1 MKPRNYQGT
10 RDWLAEDVHLR
21 QRVINTLIGVF
32 QQFGFEPLETPVIE
46 LKETLLDKYGEEGD
60 RLMYTFLK
68 GGDSLGLRYDMT
80 VPLARVVAQHQA
92 NLVMPYR
99 RYAIG
104 PVFRA
109 DTPQKGRFRQFTQC
123 DFDIVGIA
131 SPLADAEVVALN
143 YFALTRLGFRNFTV
157 QVCDRKLLDGMARTI
172 GATDQD
178 QALAI
183 LRAWDK
189 IKKASREQIAQELK
203 EAGMND
209 ELIASFNRITDG
221 LIEARESADP
231 LGSVEK
237 LFLDSERVAEDT
249 KTLRSL
255 VAYVERFGVPD
266 TSYSINPLLARGLT
280 YYTGPIFET
289 VVEEAQVGSITG
301 GGRFDNLIE
310 TLGGPSLP
318 ATGSSFGLERL
329 TAVMETLGISKP
341 VRTKTQAYVA
351 VFNPKDPKSVAKAIG
366 LTAKLRERFNVEL
379 YEGTQPIGKQLQI
392 ADRRGIPVAVFAGDE
407 ELARGTTVVKD
418 LSAPMTEKDKST
430 NQKEVLEK
438 DLLRAVGTLLDRD

>member
-1 MKPRNYQGT
+1 
-10 RDWLAEDVHLR
+10 
-21 QRVINTLIGVF
+21 
-32 QQFGFEPLETPVIE
+32 
-46 LKETLLDKYGEEGD
+46 
-60 RLMYTFLK
+60 
-68 GGDSLGLRYDMT
+68 
-80 VPLARVVAQHQA
+80 
-92 NLVMPYR
+92 
-99 RYAIG
+99 
-104 PVFRA
+104 
-109 DTPQKGRFRQFTQC
+109 
-123 DFDIVGIA
+123 
-131 SPLADAEVVALN
+131 
-143 YFALTRLGFRNFTV
+143 
-157 QVCDRKLLDGMARTI
+157 
-172 GATDQD
+172 
-178 QALAI
+178 
-183 LRAWDK
+183 
-189 IKKASREQIAQELK
+189 
-203 EAGMND
+203 MND